1 MNENSYIDWPSM
13 SDIALMEKIGNFIR
27 HHRLNQNRAQNDVAK
42 AAGLSRST
50 LSLMERGEKISL
62 SSLIQVL
69 RVLDLLHVMDAFQI
83 NTEISPLEYARLQTN
98 KRQRARSNKEA
109 PNTDTGW

>member
-1 MNENSYIDWPSM
+1 MNDISYIDWPSM
-13 SDIALMEKIGNFIR
+13 SDKALMEKIGSFVQ
-27 HHRLNQNRAQNDVAK
+27 HHRLNQNRSQTDVSN

-69 RVLDLLHVMDAFQI
+69 RVLDLLYVLDAFKV
-83 NTEISPLEYARLQTN
+83 NAEISPIEYARLQKN
-98 KRQRARSNKEA
+98 KRQRARSNKQN
-109 PNTDTGW
+109 PNTDAGW